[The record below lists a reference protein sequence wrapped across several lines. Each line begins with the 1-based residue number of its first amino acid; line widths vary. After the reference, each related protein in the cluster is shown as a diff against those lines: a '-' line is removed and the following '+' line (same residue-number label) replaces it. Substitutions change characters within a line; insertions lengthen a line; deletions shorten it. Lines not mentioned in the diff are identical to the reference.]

1 MSQLPQIEVLH
12 EDENLIVVNK
22 PAGITSTPDGFHPD
36 DPDLVAILEPALGKL
51 WVVHRLDKDTSGAI
65 IFARDEA
72 THRALNQQFEE
83 RDVSKT
89 YHALVVGT
97 PDWAERTVN
106 APLRVNGD
114 RQHRTLVDHTIG
126 KPATTNFRVV
136 QKYRRFTLL
145 EAKPETGRTH
155 QIRAH
160 AKFLGLPIVCDGV
173 YGEAKPLVLSQ
184 IKPGYRSSAH
194 EERPLIERVAL
205 HAFQLEITHP
215 KTQERMTF
223 EAPYPKDLR
232 AAVNQLG
239 KLS

>member
-12 EDENLIVVNK
+12 EDEYLFVVNK
-22 PAGITSTPDGFHPD
+22 PAGIASIPDGFHPD
-36 DPDLVAILEPALGKL
+36 DPDLVAILAPALGKA

-65 IFARDEA
+65 IFARDEN
-72 THRALNQQFEE
+72 THRALNQQFEN
-83 RDVSKT
+83 RDVSKA

-97 PDWAERTVN
+97 PDWAERTAN

-126 KPATTNFRVV
+126 KPATTHFHVLA
-136 QKYRRFTLL
+136 KYRRYTLL

-173 YGEAKPLVLSQ
+173 YGDPKPLVLSQ

-194 EERPLIERVAL
+194 EERPMIERVAL

-215 KTQERMTF
+215 QTQERMTF

-232 AAVNQLG
+232 ATVKQLS
-239 KLS
+239 KLT

>member
-1 MSQLPQIEVLH
+1 VSQLPQIEVLH
-12 EDENLIVVNK
+12 EDEYLFVVNK
-22 PAGITSTPDGFHPD
+22 PAGIASIPDGFHPD
-36 DPDLVAILEPALGKL
+36 DPDLVAILAPALGKA

-72 THRALNQQFEE
+72 THRALNQQFEN
-83 RDVSKT
+83 RDVSKA
-89 YHALVVGT
+89 YHALVAGT

-126 KPATTNFRVV
+126 KPSITHFRVIE
-136 QKYRRFTLL
+136 KYRRFALL

-160 AKFLGLPIVCDGV
+160 AKFLGLPIVCDGM
-173 YGEAKPLVLSQ
+173 YGDLKPLVLSQ

-194 EERPLIERVAL
+194 EERPLIERLAL

-215 KTQERMTF
+215 QTQERMTF

-232 AAVNQLG
+232 ATVKQLS
-239 KLS
+239 KLT